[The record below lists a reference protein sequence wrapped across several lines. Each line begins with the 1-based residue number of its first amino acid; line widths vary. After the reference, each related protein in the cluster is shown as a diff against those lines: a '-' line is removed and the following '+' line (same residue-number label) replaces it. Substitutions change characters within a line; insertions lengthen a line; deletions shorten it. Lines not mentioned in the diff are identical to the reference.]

1 LTLFVSSFLLLAAYA
16 AGILIG
22 DNAAPFSFFSLIIP
36 GALTLLWFFC
46 RQQPQ
51 IAFALLCAIA
61 LCLGIALYD
70 LNRYPRLT
78 PDHLLNFAESEAVI
92 IDGRIL
98 TTTPRALSGYSIDV
112 QSAHIIAK
120 TGEIAARGRVRLYV
134 ESGENPWNPGDD
146 IRFSSKLKK
155 PRPFGTPG
163 EFDLGRQLAL
173 DGIFVTAFVPNSDE
187 ILRLRPALPGQ
198 RSLIEKGRTATARF
212 ITTQLASSYS
222 PLVKALAIG
231 DKSGLSP
238 ELRDLLARGGVSH
251 LFAISGLHLALVALA
266 LYALGLTLYRRSTR
280 LLLAAPPARILPLLI
295 APLLILYL
303 LWTGTGVST
312 QRALLMVLAG
322 SLLFLLRRKADPMH
336 ILWFAALA
344 ILLCQPLL
352 LFTPSF
358 QLSFAALAGIL
369 CGSRIWSPLVV
380 DRSKAIQYLAA
391 LFFSSLA
398 ATLATLPLVIFHFHL
413 IAPSGVITNLFAIPV
428 ISWVGVPLA
437 LAGSLLWPLTP
448 ETAIILL
455 TGCEAVIA
463 GLLKCVAFLITFP
476 GLSGWALYPS
486 LPLLATL
493 SLVIVALLLHRERI
507 LLRRG
512 LIVAALL
519 PLLWGLRTP
528 PELTVTAF
536 SVGQGES
543 LLISLGSS
551 HYLVDGGGLYGDRL
565 DTGRQLVAPALGR
578 LGIHRLDAVIL
589 THSHPD
595 HAKGLLGIL
604 SDIPCQR
611 LIVGAPLAANDPL
624 LPVLRDQQIPLEIAP
639 SGWTHY
645 FTVDGVQLFL
655 FHPTVPDSKDE
666 NDQSL
671 ALYVRRKTQGALLT
685 GDLGEAGI
693 QSLMADPPPGPVT
706 LFKLPHHGSQRSV
719 PAPLIELLQP
729 QTAFVSAGYQN
740 RFGFP
745 HPAVVTYLENKKIPL
760 FRTDQEGTLRFS
772 ATDENWRLEKL
783 KSGFF
788 IDNSVAILL
797 QDSGLFTLKRSR
809 PE

>member
-1 LTLFVSSFLLLAAYA
+1 LAAYA
-16 AGILIG
+16 TGILIG
-22 DNAAPFSFFSLIIP
+22 DNASPFSVFSLFVP
-36 GALTLLWFFC
+36 CSLLLFWFFC
-46 RQQPQ
+46 RHQPRV
-51 IAFALLCAIA
+51 AFSLLCAIS

-70 LNRYPRLT
+70 LNRYPQLT
-78 PDHLLNFAESEAVI
+78 SDHLLNFASGEVVI

-98 TTTPRALSGYSIDV
+98 TTTARARSGYSIDV
-112 QSAHIIAK
+112 QSARVIDK
-120 TGEIAARGRVRLYV
+120 KGEINVHGRLRLFV
-134 ESGENPWNPGDD
+134 DSGENLWNPGDD

-173 DGIFVTAFVPNSDE
+173 QEIFVTAFVPESAA
-187 ILRLRPALPGQ
+187 ILLLRPALPGQ
-198 RSLIEKGRTATARF
+198 RSLIERGRTATARF
-212 ITTQLASSYS
+212 ITAQITSSYS

-231 DKSGLSP
+231 DKSGLAP
-238 ELRDLLARGGVSH
+238 EIRDLLARGGVSH

-266 LYALGLTLYRRSTR
+266 LYALGLCLYRRSTR

-303 LWTGTGVST
+303 LWTGVGVST
-312 QRALLMVLAG
+312 QRALLMVLVG
-322 SLLFLLRRKADPMH
+322 SLLFLLRRKTDPMN

-369 CGSRIWSPLVV
+369 CGSRIWSPYVV
-380 DRSKAIQYLAA
+380 ECSKAVQYLAA

-413 IAPSGVITNLFAIPV
+413 IAPSGVITNLVAIPA

-437 LAGSLLWPLTP
+437 LAGSLLWPLSP
-448 ETAIILL
+448 KISVILL

-463 GLLKCVAFLITFP
+463 ALLKGVALMIALP
-476 GLSGWALYPS
+476 GLSGWTLYPS
-486 LPLLATL
+486 LAMIASL
-493 SLVIVALLLHRERI
+493 SLFTIALFIHAKSPLP
-507 LLRRG
+507 RRL

-519 PLLWGLRTP
+519 PLLWGMRP
-528 PELTVTAF
+528 QPELTVTAI

-551 HYLVDGGGLYGDRL
+551 HYLVDGGGLYGDRI
-565 DTGRQLVAPALGR
+565 DTGRQLVAPTLGR
-578 LGIHRLDAVIL
+578 LGIHRLDGVIL

-611 LIVGAPLAANDPL
+611 LIVGSPLAIGDPL
-624 LPVLRDQQIPLEIAP
+624 LPVIRDRQIPLEVTP
-639 SGWTHY
+639 PGWTH
-645 FTVDGVQLFL
+645 FLTKNGVQLFL
-655 FHPTVPDSKDE
+655 FRPPETETNDE
-666 NDQSL
+666 NDRSL
-671 ALYVRRKTQGALLT
+671 AIYVRRKTQGALLT
-685 GDLGEAGI
+685 GDLGERGM
-693 QSLMADPPPGPVT
+693 QSLIADPPPGPVT
-706 LFKLPHHGSQRSV
+706 LFKLPHHGSRHSV

-729 QTAFVSAGYQN
+729 QIAFVSAGYQN
-740 RFGFP
+740 HFGFP
-745 HPAVVTYLENKKIPL
+745 HPSIVADLENKKIPL
-760 FRTDQEGTLRFS
+760 FQTDQDGTFRFS
-772 ATDENWRLEKL
+772 TNEERWEVEKL
-783 KSGFF
+783 PSGFF
-788 IDNSVAILL
+788 IDTSVATLL
-797 QDSGLFTLKRSR
+797 HNSGFFTPQRSR
-809 PE
+809 LE

>member
-1 LTLFVSSFLLLAAYA
+1 LTRRVSSFLLLVAFA

-22 DNAAPFSFFSLIIP
+22 DNASPFSLFSLFVP
-36 GALTLLWFFC
+36 AALLLLWFFC
-46 RQQPQ
+46 RQQPR
-51 IAFALLCAIA
+51 IALALLGASS

-70 LNRYPRLT
+70 LNRYPHIT
-78 PDHLLNFAESEAVI
+78 EDHLLNFTEGAAVI

-98 TTTPRALSGYSIDV
+98 ATTARSQSGYSIDV
-112 QSAHIIAK
+112 RSA
-120 TGEIAARGRVRLYV
+120 RLIDK
-134 ESGENPWNPGDD
+134 SGEFPVQGRLRLFVDRGENRWNPGDD

-173 DGIFVTAFVPNSDE
+173 QEIFVTAFVPESAE
-187 ILRLRPALPGQ
+187 ILLLRPALPGQ
-198 RSLIEKGRTATARF
+198 RSLIERGRTATARF
-212 ITTQLASSYS
+212 ITAQITSSYG

-231 DKSGLSP
+231 DKSGLTP

-303 LWTGTGVST
+303 LWTGIGVST
-312 QRALLMVLAG
+312 QRALLMVLVG
-322 SLLFLLRRKADPMH
+322 SLLFLLRRKTDALN

-358 QLSFAALAGIL
+358 QLSFAALGGIL
-369 CGSRIWSPLVV
+369 CGSRIWSPLVAGY
-380 DRSKAIQYLAA
+380 SKSVQYLAA

-398 ATLATLPLVIFHFHL
+398 ATLATLPLVILHFHL

-437 LAGSLLWPLTP
+437 LAGSLLWPLAP
-448 ETAIILL
+448 DLAIILL
-455 TGCEAVIA
+455 AGCEAVIA
-463 GLLKCVAFLITFP
+463 AVLQIVALMIALP
-476 GLSGWALYPS
+476 GLSGWTLYPS
-486 LPLLATL
+486 LTMIAGLFLLT
-493 SLVIVALLLHRERI
+493 VALFIRPPSIIPRQLLI
-507 LLRRG
+507 G
-512 LIVAALL
+512 TALL
-519 PLLWGLRTP
+519 FFLWGLRP
-528 PELTVTAF
+528 QPGLSVTAI

-543 LLISLGSS
+543 LLVSLGSS
-551 HYLVDGGGLYGDRL
+551 HYLIDGGGLYGDRL
-565 DTGRQLVAPALGR
+565 DTGRQLVAPTLGR
-578 LGIHRLDAVIL
+578 LGIHRLDGVIL

-595 HAKGLLGIL
+595 HAKGLLTIL
-604 SDIPCQR
+604 ADIPCQR
-611 LIVGAPLAANDPL
+611 LIVGAPLTPGDPL
-624 LPVLRDQQIPLEIAP
+624 LPVIRDHQIPLEVAAP
-639 SGWTHY
+639 GWTHY
-645 FTVDGVQLFL
+645 LTANGIQLFL
-655 FHPTVPDSKDE
+655 FRPPETGTNDE
-666 NDQSL
+666 NDRSL
-671 ALYVRRKTQGALLT
+671 AIYVRHNKQGALLT
-685 GDLGEAGI
+685 GDLGEKGMK
-693 QSLMADPPPGPVT
+693 SLVATPPPGPVT
-706 LFKLPHHGSQRSV
+706 LFKLPHHGSRHSL

-745 HPAVVTYLENKKIPL
+745 HPSVVTYLENKKIPL

-772 ATDENWRLEKL
+772 ANEENWRLEKL

-788 IDNSVAILL
+788 IDNSIATLL
-797 QDSGLFTLKRSR
+797 QNSSLFTPERSR
-809 PE
+809 PK

>member
-1 LTLFVSSFLLLAAYA
+1 MSSFLLLAAYA

-22 DNAAPFSFFSLIIP
+22 DNASQFSVFSLIVP
-36 GALTLLWFFC
+36 AALLCLWFFC
-46 RQQPQ
+46 RHRPRV
-51 IAFALLCAIA
+51 ALALLGAIS

-70 LNRYPRLT
+70 LNRYPQLT
-78 PDHLLNFAESEAVI
+78 EDHLLNFTEGEAVI

-98 TTTPRALSGYSIDV
+98 ATTARSLSGYSIDV
-112 QSAHIIAK
+112 QSA
-120 TGEIAARGRVRLYV
+120 RLIDK
-134 ESGENPWNPGDD
+134 SGEFPVQGRLRLFVDRGENRWNPGDD

-173 DGIFVTAFVPNSDE
+173 QEIFVTAFVPESAE
-187 ILRLRPALPGQ
+187 ILLLRPALPGQ
-198 RSLIEKGRTATARF
+198 RSLIERGRTATARF
-212 ITTQLASSYS
+212 ITAQITSSYG

-231 DKSGLSP
+231 DKSGLPP

-303 LWTGTGVST
+303 LWTGIGVST
-312 QRALLMVLAG
+312 QRALLMVLTGA
-322 SLLFLLRRKADPMH
+322 LLFLLRRMTDALN

-369 CGSRIWSPLVV
+369 CGSRIWSPLVAGC
-380 DRSKAIQYLAA
+380 SKSVQYLAA

-398 ATLATLPLVIFHFHL
+398 ATLATLPLVILHFHL

-437 LAGSLLWPLTP
+437 LAGSLLWPLSP
-448 ETAIILL
+448 DIAVVLL
-455 TGCEAVIA
+455 AGCEAVIA
-463 GLLKCVAFLITFP
+463 AVIKIVALVIALP
-476 GLSGWALYPS
+476 GLSGWTLYPS
-486 LPLLATL
+486 LTMIAGLSLLTIALFIRAENPFPRRFLLA
-493 SLVIVALLLHRERI
+493 V
-507 LLRRG
+507 
-512 LIVAALL
+512 ALL
-519 PLLWGLRTP
+519 PLLWGLRP
-528 PELTVTAF
+528 PAELTVTAI

-543 LLISLGSS
+543 LLISLGRR
-551 HYLVDGGGLYGDRL
+551 HYLIDGGGLYGDRL
-565 DTGRQLVAPALGR
+565 DTGRQLVAPTLGR

-595 HAKGLLGIL
+595 HAKGLLTIL
-604 SDIPCQR
+604 ADIPCQR
-611 LIVGAPLAANDPL
+611 LIVGAPLASDDPL
-624 LPVLRDQQIPLEIAP
+624 LPVLRDRQLPLEVAP
-639 SGWTHY
+639 PGWMPV
-645 FTVDGVQLFL
+645 FTANDVQLFL
-655 FHPTVPDSKDE
+655 FRPPEAGDDDE
-666 NDQSL
+666 NDRSL
-671 ALYVRRKTQGALLT
+671 AVYVRRKTQGALLT
-685 GDLGEAGI
+685 GDLGTKGM
-693 QSLMADPPPGPVT
+693 QSLIATPPPGPVT

-719 PAPLIELLQP
+719 PAPLMESLHPRI
-729 QTAFVSAGYQN
+729 AFVSAGYQN

-745 HPAVVTYLENKKIPL
+745 HPSIRAYLENEKIPL
-760 FRTDQEGTLRFS
+760 FRTDLEGTLRFT
-772 ATDENWRLEKL
+772 AFNENWRAEKL
-783 KSGFF
+783 QSGFF
-788 IDNSVAILL
+788 IDNSVATLL
-797 QDSGLFTLKRSR
+797 LNSSLYTFKRSR